1 MLLKVFFG
9 FLIYS
14 PIVASAMK
22 AIDLI
27 ENNPSLPGRLL
38 ENVKYF
44 REEMQ
49 ALGFKVLFCL
59 FSFCV

>member
-1 MLLKVFFG
+1 MNF
-9 FLIYS
+9 IYR

-27 ENNPSLPGRLL
+27 EKDPSLPGRVL
-38 ENVKYF
+38 ENARYF

-49 ALGFKVLFCL
+49 ALGFKVLIH
-59 FSFCV
+59 SFPYENEVLAI

>member
-1 MLLKVFFG
+1 MIDFCSFDWI
-9 FLIYS
+9 FR

-27 ENNPSLPGRLL
+27 EKDPSLPGRVLD
-38 ENVKYF
+38 NAKYF

-49 ALGFKVLFCL
+49 ALGFKV
-59 FSFCV
+59 FSKSFV